1 MLNKKWKALL
11 VLAAAACMALSG
23 CAPSV
28 SGGQPDA
35 EVLSNGGIAAVQGDY
50 VYYINGSMPAMLSD
64 ALSGGKQA
72 AIYRLDSEGNAERI
86 TNKAAYDFRI
96 YGELIYFIAPLSQN
110 ELALYMTKITGG
122 SPREIIRIGNGDTY
136 YLGENAIA
144 VEKDSSISVI
154 EIESNNITNL
164 ELAEED
170 SGNIRQIYMTSDHI
184 YYYIVSKAGIRQLDL
199 SDLSKEPVVMTNR
212 NGHIYGVFDNY
223 LYYERADD
231 NLTRFSIAP
240 ENFVNGTYPEG
251 ETLSNSVYDLLL
263 LAPDASAMAGVSSD
277 EGSTGLYVMAL
288 DGSARVKVTDEM
300 PSAVLAG
307 EKYLYF
313 SMPSD
318 SSIYRVDYDGENLTL
333 LCNQPAVAGPGETGP
348 DYYMDE
354 ADGWLYFFKQQN
366 GGEIWRVPVEGGEA
380 QNLLDN

>member
-1 MLNKKWKALL
+1 
-11 VLAAAACMALSG
+11 
-23 CAPSV
+23 
-28 SGGQPDA
+28 
-35 EVLSNGGIAAVQGDY
+35 
-50 VYYINGSMPAMLSD
+50 
-64 ALSGGKQA
+64 
-72 AIYRLDSEGNAERI
+72 
-86 TNKAAYDFRI
+86 
-96 YGELIYFIAPLSQN
+96 
-110 ELALYMTKITGG
+110 
-122 SPREIIRIGNGDTY
+122 
-136 YLGENAIA
+136 
-144 VEKDSSISVI
+144 
-154 EIESNNITNL
+154 
-164 ELAEED
+164 
-170 SGNIRQIYMTSDHI
+170 MTSDHI

-318 SSIYRVDYDGENLTL
+318 SSIYRVDYNGENLTL
-333 LCNQPAVAGPGETGP
+333 LCTQPAVAGPGETGP

-366 GGEIWRVPVEGGEA
+366 GGEVWRVPVEGGEA